1 MTHDKEKNVFTLLDK
16 NDLIETEFVTLNIN
30 QKLSDLIE
38 AIKICNRNVFPVLND
53 DNNLVGLIYFK
64 DIKNIIFD
72 KQDYDKISISEL
84 MKEPEIVIDI
94 NESLDSI
101 VEKVRMQNIWNI
113 PVVDHGKYVG
123 FISKSSLLSAYQEV
137 FDTFT
142 FE

>member
-1 MTHDKEKNVFTLLDK
+1 HDKEKNVFTLVDK
-16 NDLIETEFVTLNIN
+16 NDLIETEFVPLNIN

-38 AIKICNRNVFPVLND
+38 AIKICDRNVFPVLD
-53 DNNLVGLIYFK
+53 DENNLVGLIYFK

-72 KQDYDKISISEL
+72 KQTYDKISLSEL
-84 MKEPEIVIDI
+84 MKEPEIIIDI

>member
-1 MTHDKEKNVFTLLDK
+1 M
-16 NDLIETEFVTLNIN
+16 
-30 QKLSDLIE
+30 
-38 AIKICNRNVFPVLND
+38 
-53 DNNLVGLIYFK
+53 K
-64 DIKNIIFD
+64 D
-72 KQDYDKISISEL
+72 
-84 MKEPEIVIDI
+84 PEIIIDI